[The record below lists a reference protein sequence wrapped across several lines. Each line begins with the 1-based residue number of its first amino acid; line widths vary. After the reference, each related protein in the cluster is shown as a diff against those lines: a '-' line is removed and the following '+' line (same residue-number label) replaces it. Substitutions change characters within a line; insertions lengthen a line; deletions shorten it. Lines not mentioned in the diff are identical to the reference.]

1 MPDPVVSGMESL
13 ENLTDKTQRF
23 LIAARDEERRRDE
36 LLAELETERARR
48 DLLLERHRQLKG
60 SVADLESRRER
71 FDDKV
76 TNLIDALG
84 EIPLRDIS

>member
-1 MPDPVVSGMESL
+1 MESL

-23 LIAARDEERRRDE
+23 LIAARDEEKRRDE
-36 LLAELETERARR
+36 LLAELEIERARR
-48 DLLLERHRQLKG
+48 DLLLERHRQLDS
-60 SVADLESRRER
+60 SVADLESRRSK